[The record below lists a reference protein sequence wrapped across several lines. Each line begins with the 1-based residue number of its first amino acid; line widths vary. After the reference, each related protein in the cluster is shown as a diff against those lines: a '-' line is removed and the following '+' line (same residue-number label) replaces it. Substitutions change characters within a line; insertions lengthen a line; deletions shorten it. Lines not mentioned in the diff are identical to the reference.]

1 MKQAAAVLVALT
13 AAAVAIAQQQPYFET
28 FEVRLHNLDVV
39 VTDAKGKPVQGLTKD
54 DFLVFEDGVQ
64 QNITNFSVY
73 DDGTWKVSSANA
85 TATTPTPAP
94 VVEEKVPPRRFVFFI
109 DDMAMQENV
118 RRNVIRQTGT
128 VIDEMRDDDLGTV
141 LRPTGPN
148 RVAQNYTTD
157 KAALR
162 KAVTEAVNSCTIR
175 LDAPGLAEQMQL
187 SRSLAEASSEM
198 ERNHAKGVYA
208 QQSRDRVQQRLAQ
221 LRALVGSLAGVEGRK
236 VLMLV
241 TAGIPS
247 YPGRDAVDFED
258 QMKGGVVK
266 TVTEWGQQGNFLS
279 YIDDLARTAAA
290 NGVTVYAIEPEV
302 PVAVGIQK
310 AGASRTLGSLSRPGR
325 GAVID
330 PRNPP
335 TLHLSGQQVMPPQML
350 PELLTYRAQTLT
362 SLTEK
367 TGGKWFRGGGTV
379 DDLFQQVATDMRTY
393 YSLAYRAGGGGE
405 KPRRIEV
412 KIRNRPELRART
424 RSDVVERDIG
434 REMADLTFANL
445 LFPRDVHELKVR
457 VEPRKAVAAGK
468 AYNQPI
474 DILIPLDKL
483 TFAPVD
489 GGKYAAVADIH
500 FAAAGVMNNFM
511 TSGRHRQ
518 NIEVSAEQHAKRA
531 GVTTRFKTAL
541 MVPRGRTRIAVGVMD
556 EASRQVGFTNVEVDA
571 Q

>member
-1 MKQAAAVLVALT
+1 MKRALLILLLAAA
-13 AAAVAIAQQQPYFET
+13 AAAQQQPYFET

-39 VTDAKGKPVQGLTKD
+39 VTDAKGNAVHGLTRD
-54 DFLVFEDGVQ
+54 DFIVLEDGAQ
-64 QNITNFSVY
+64 QNITNFSAY
-73 DDGTWKVSSANA
+73 DDGTWKVSSA
-85 TATTPTPAP
+85 TAAAEPAP
-94 VVEEKVPPRRFVFFI
+94 QPAVEEKVPPRRFVFFI

-118 RRNVIRQTGT
+118 RKNVIRHTNA
-128 VIDEMRDDDLGTV
+128 VIDEMRDGDLGTIV
-141 LRPTGPN
+141 RPTGAN

-162 KAVTEAVNSCTIR
+162 KAVTAAVETCTIR
-175 LDAPGLAEQMQL
+175 FDAPGLAEQMQL
-187 SRSLAEASSEM
+187 SRSLAESSSEP

-221 LRALVGSLAGVEGRK
+221 LRALVGSLAGIEGRK

-247 YPGRDAVDFED
+247 YPGRDAVDFEE
-258 QMKGGVVK
+258 QMKGGVIK
-266 TVTEWGQQGNFLS
+266 TVTEWGQQGDFTS

-290 NGVTVYAIEPEV
+290 NGVTVYALEPEV

-325 GAVID
+325 GVMVD

-367 TGGKWFRGGGTV
+367 TGGKWFRGGGTI
-379 DDLFQQVATDMRTY
+379 DDLFRQVATDMRTY
-393 YSLAYRAGGGGE
+393 YSLAYRATGTGDR
-405 KPRRIEV
+405 PRRVEV
-412 KIRNRPELRART
+412 RVRNRPELHART
-424 RSDVVERDIG
+424 RTEVIERPLD
-434 REMADLTFANL
+434 REMADITFANL
-445 LFPRDVHELKVR
+445 LFPRDLHELQIR
-457 VEPRKAVAAGK
+457 VEPGKPVATGK
-468 AYNQPI
+468 AYTLPI

-483 TFAPVD
+483 TFAQID
-489 GGKYAAVADIH
+489 GGKYAAIADIH
-500 FAAAGVMNNFM
+500 FAVAGVMNNYM

-518 NIEVSAEQHAKRA
+518 NIEISAEQYAKRT
-531 GVTTRFKTAL
+531 GVTTRFKTGIQA
-541 MVPRGRTRIAVGVMD
+541 PPGRTRIAVGVMD
-556 EASRQVGFTNVEVDA
+556 EGSRLAGFTNVEVMA
-571 Q
+571 P